1 MQSFKFC
8 QLTYFY
14 QGFLTSVKKNEF
26 LHSLH
31 INAHKTF
38 FKWNM
43 IMISRN
49 ILQNMLNIM
58 RSEPNHLNDYQ
69 GKKVKHCSCGNYN
82 GKVKETHWRSTK
94 KTVDLYKFIYKSTVY
109 IYSSCRFQDFNN
121 CRHKQL
127 YIRGNKIAPPRGNWL
142 VQEPQRLNQTQPWTG
157 NFWDTSITVS
167 SQSQWW

>member
-31 INAHKTF
+31 INADKTF

-82 GKVKETHWRSTK
+82 GKVKVTHWRSTK
-94 KTVDLYKFIYKSTVY
+94 KL
-109 IYSSCRFQDFNN
+109 
-121 CRHKQL
+121 
-127 YIRGNKIAPPRGNWL
+127 
-142 VQEPQRLNQTQPWTG
+142 
-157 NFWDTSITVS
+157 
-167 SQSQWW
+167 